1 VERFAL
7 GLATM
12 LTAIG
17 LYLVPSWHDEYFE
30 PCHMAMIAS
39 GVLIV
44 LLYVARWMGPSGTAI
59 ERTALTIFLAGMPL
73 VYMARSEREWLW
85 LEGVGLVIF
94 GACATLGMK
103 RSVWFLAAGIAA
115 HGIAWDSWHY
125 FGVSPFMPS
134 WYTLGCLLVD
144 IGIGAYAG
152 VRAARE

>member
-1 VERFAL
+1 MERFAL

-44 LLYVARWMGPSGTAI
+44 LLYVARWMGPRGAAI

-73 VYMARSEREWLW
+73 VYMAPPNANGCGW
-85 LEGVGLVIF
+85 
-94 GACATLGMK
+94 K
-103 RSVWFLAAGIAA
+103 
-115 HGIAWDSWHY
+115 AWAW
-125 FGVSPFMPS
+125 
-134 WYTLGCLLVD
+134 
-144 IGIGAYAG
+144 
-152 VRAARE
+152 